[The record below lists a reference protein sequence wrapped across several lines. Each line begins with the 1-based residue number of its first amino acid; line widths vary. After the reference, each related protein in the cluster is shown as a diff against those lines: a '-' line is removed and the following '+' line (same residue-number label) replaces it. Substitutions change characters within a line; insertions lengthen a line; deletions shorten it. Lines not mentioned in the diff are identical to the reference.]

1 MSYYK
6 TIFTKTLQVKINI
19 FFINIYLKKLVQKL
33 IIIINIKELKKIID
47 IIILYICNNLI
58 FRKREYLLKLR
69 LILLQFKRK

>member
-1 MSYYK
+1 LSYYK